1 MQQYGRYGLQKVQGK
16 IEQFN
21 IDQGL
26 FAAQNRAQGIINKAK
41 SDAWKVN
48 AEFLGKAIQN
58 SKFSDLLASGQS
70 GKSINR
76 LGVLEMG
83 AMGRF
88 FAEAK
93 NRIARG
99 IPEYK
104 AGVSH
109 DRTKAAIEKESVF
122 ARSAFGPTPD
132 IKPPRMQRQSLWAA
146 NLQDMMSVVSMVT
159 SVAGLDFSSDRRL
172 KTDIKQ
178 IGESINGHKIY
189 RYKYLDYDKEYIG
202 AMADEVIKI
211 KPEAVYKMDN
221 GYLGVDY

>member
-1 MQQYGRYGLQKVQGK
+1 
-16 IEQFN
+16 
-21 IDQGL
+21 
-26 FAAQNRAQGIINKAK
+26 
-41 SDAWKVN
+41 
-48 AEFLGKAIQN
+48 
-58 SKFSDLLASGQS
+58 
-70 GKSINR
+70 
-76 LGVLEMG
+76 MG

-109 DRTKAAIEKESVF
+109 DRTKAAIAKESVF

-132 IKPPRMQRQSLWAA
+132 IKPPRMQPQSLWAA

-221 GYLGVDY
+221 GYLGVDYSQIDVQYREVAANGK